1 MQSHHPG
8 GSADSEF
15 DFQALQSRIS
25 GMQQTPAEQFRRLWQ
40 EKVDDAVRQWEND
53 GDRVHLENICI
64 ELYQENSAQISE
76 LTGGRDRLAQEFKKL
91 LAGKSRD
98 SGEQVPFER
107 PSDEWVKD
115 TVVKMSPNDLQ
126 NLAHTL
132 LGEGVVRRE
141 VAQGLRPIGQHLHPD
156 SSPTLPARP
165 QFLPQDEK
173 LDLSALD
180 TEQLLVL
187 ARMPDGESRVAR
199 VELYEAMVVRASQ
212 VLVDLYNHEKS
223 RPFLSREGVDVSKE
237 QIERELREEIEEL
250 VPDKQDTRAML
261 SQAARLLESV
271 LTNYRQMT
279 D

>member
-1 MQSHHPG
+1 MQSHHTE
-8 GSADSEF
+8 GSSDSGF

-40 EKVDDAVRQWEND
+40 EKVDDATRQWEND

-64 ELYQENSAQISE
+64 KLYQENTAQVSE

-91 LAGKSRD
+91 LARTSQA

-115 TVVKMSPNDLQ
+115 TVVKMSPGDLQ
-126 NLAHTL
+126 NLAQTL
-132 LGEGVVRRE
+132 LSEGVLRRE
-141 VAQGLRPIGQHLHPD
+141 VAQGLRPIGHDLHPD
-156 SSPTLPARP
+156 SSPTLPARS
-165 QFLPQDEK
+165 QFFPQDEK
-173 LDLSALD
+173 LDLSAID
-180 TEQLLVL
+180 TERLLIL
-187 ARMPDGESRVAR
+187 ARMPDGESRVANL
-199 VELYEAMVVRASQ
+199 ELYEAMVVRASQ

-237 QIERELREEIEEL
+237 EIERELREEIEEL
-250 VPDKQDTRAML
+250 VPNKKDTRAML
-261 SQAARLLESV
+261 SEAARLLESV